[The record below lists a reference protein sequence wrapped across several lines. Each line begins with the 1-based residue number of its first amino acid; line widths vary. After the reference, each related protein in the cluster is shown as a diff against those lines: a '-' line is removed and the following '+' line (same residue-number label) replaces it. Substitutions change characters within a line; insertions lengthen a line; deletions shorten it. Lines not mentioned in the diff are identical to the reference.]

1 MALHLALGQR
11 VGLSPSQLAAVGTH
25 AQNPAP
31 FSELELLV
39 LRYAEQLTVAV
50 TTDDSLD
57 HDLRKHLTDREL
69 VELAVT
75 VAIAN
80 ATTRVCNAL
89 KIEHD

>member
-1 MALHLALGQR
+1 M
-11 VGLSPSQLAAVGTH
+11 
-25 AQNPAP
+25 
-31 FSELELLV
+31 

-50 TTDDSLD
+50 TTDDALD